1 LEEKVAAMELRDRVD
16 FNEAPSREQTNAEK
30 YALRTKLFGSDEV
43 LPMWVA
49 DMDIQTPF
57 FVMDAIRDRL
67 KHPILGYEEIP
78 DSLFKAQI
86 EWIQERHG
94 YSIQREWMFYSP
106 SVVATIN
113 LCIKA
118 FTEEGDKVIVQPP
131 VYFPFYSSVTNNE
144 RVLIKNTLIEKEG
157 YYSMDLDA
165 LEASID
171 EKTKLFL
178 LCSPHNPVGRVWSEE
193 ELTRIGE
200 ICVRHDILI
209 LADEI
214 HSDLIFK
221 GSKHTPL
228 ASISKE
234 LENRTITC
242 YGPGKTF
249 NMAGLSISTVCVPNE
264 DLRKRFKQVYKSIH
278 FAEGTVLGH
287 VGFEAAYT
295 KGKAWLEELL
305 EHIQGNID
313 YLDICLKEYMPS
325 ITILKP
331 EGTYLVW
338 LDCRSLGLSEKELH
352 AFFIEEAKLG
362 LSSGTSF
369 GKEGKGFM
377 RINLATPR
385 STVEE
390 AVSRLH
396 TAYLAR
402 RF

>member
-1 LEEKVAAMELRDRVD
+1 MEEKVVAVELRDSVD
-16 FNEAPSREQTNAEK
+16 FNKAPSREQTNAEK
-30 YALRTKLFGSDEV
+30 YVLRKKLFGSDDV

-49 DMDIQTPF
+49 DMDIETPF
-57 FVMDAIRDRL
+57 FVLDAIRDRL
-67 KHPILGYEEIP
+67 KHPVLGYEEVP
-78 DSLFKAQI
+78 DSLFRSQI

-94 YSIQREWMFYSP
+94 YSMQREWMFYSP
-106 SVVATIN
+106 SVVASIN

-118 FTEEGDKVIVQPP
+118 FTEEGDRVIVQSP
-131 VYFPFYSSVTNNE
+131 VYFPFYSSVTNND
-144 RVLIKNTLIEKEG
+144 RVLIKNTLVEKEG
-157 YYSMDLDA
+157 RYSMDFDA

-171 EKTKLFL
+171 ERTKLFL

-193 ELTRIGE
+193 ELIRLGE
-200 ICVRHDILI
+200 ICIRHDIII

-221 GSKHTPL
+221 GAKHRPM
-228 ASISKE
+228 ASISKA
-234 LENRTITC
+234 LENRTVTC

-249 NMAGLSISTVCVPNE
+249 NMAGLSISTVSVPNE
-264 DLRKRFKQVYKSIH
+264 DMRKRFKQVYKSIH
-278 FAEGTVLGH
+278 FAEGTVLAH
-287 VGFEAAYT
+287 VGFEAAYR
-295 KGKAWLEELL
+295 KGKDWLEGLL
-305 EHIQGNID
+305 DHIQGNID

-325 ITILKP
+325 ITMLKP
-331 EGTYLVW
+331 QGTYLVW
-338 LDCRSLGLSEKELH
+338 LDCRGLGLSEKDLH
-352 AFFIEEAKLG
+352 SFFIEEAKLG

-385 STVEE
+385 QTVEE

-396 TAYLAR
+396 AAYEAR

>member
-1 LEEKVAAMELRDRVD
+1 
-16 FNEAPSREQTNAEK
+16 
-30 YALRTKLFGSDEV
+30 
-43 LPMWVA
+43 
-49 DMDIQTPF
+49 
-57 FVMDAIRDRL
+57 
-67 KHPILGYEEIP
+67 
-78 DSLFKAQI
+78 
-86 EWIQERHG
+86 
-94 YSIQREWMFYSP
+94 
-106 SVVATIN
+106 
-113 LCIKA
+113 
-118 FTEEGDKVIVQPP
+118 
-131 VYFPFYSSVTNNE
+131 
-144 RVLIKNTLIEKEG
+144 
-157 YYSMDLDA
+157 
-165 LEASID
+165 
-171 EKTKLFL
+171 
-178 LCSPHNPVGRVWSEE
+178 
-193 ELTRIGE
+193 
-200 ICVRHDILI
+200 
-209 LADEI
+209 
-214 HSDLIFK
+214 
-221 GSKHTPL
+221 
-228 ASISKE
+228 
-234 LENRTITC
+234 
-242 YGPGKTF
+242 
-249 NMAGLSISTVCVPNE
+249 
-264 DLRKRFKQVYKSIH
+264 
-278 FAEGTVLGH
+278 

-313 YLDICLKEYMPS
+313 YLDSCLKEYMPS